1 MLKIGKIV
9 SLTKSRYPLLS
20 SQFLYKRDTVGWFW
34 AYCPTRIINKGGIG
48 NMSKIDTQN
57 INVLNYNENEVF
69 VENYK
74 FSASRDGKTPSIIP
88 MSLSELKN
96 ICTNTDI
103 IVTGWLTFDDD
114 VKEEI
119 FKELRIANWQD
130 ILTNSDIEEIL
141 THPTMEGLQKIINI
155 ENQTYFDRV
164 RIIMFKLMKQGVDI
178 TTKVS
183 RIVEQR
189 YDELRKRQRVS
200 SIVLTKKDT
209 TTYATPD
216 DVKELSAQN
225 AALQSQLDE
234 MKKMMEQMMAS
245 QNISKADSS
254 TEDNSAPINSTPT
267 TPKKAGR
274 PKKNA
279 TT

>member
-1 MLKIGKIV
+1 
-9 SLTKSRYPLLS
+9 
-20 SQFLYKRDTVGWFW
+20 
-34 AYCPTRIINKGGIG
+34 
-48 NMSKIDTQN
+48 MSKIDTQN

-69 VENYK
+69 VDSSREHYK
-74 FSASRDGKTPSIIP
+74 FNASRDGKTPSVIP
-88 MSLSELKN
+88 ISLSELQN
-96 ICTNTDI
+96 ICSNTDI

-130 ILTNSDIEEIL
+130 ILSNEDIAEIL
-141 THPTMEGLQKIINI
+141 TNPTMEGLQKIINI

-189 YDELRKRQRVS
+189 YDELRNRRRKS
-200 SIVLTKKDT
+200 SIILTKKDT
-209 TTYATPD
+209 NKPYATPD
-216 DVKELSAQN
+216 EVKELTAQN
-225 AALQSQLDE
+225 AALQNQLDE
-234 MKKMMEQMMAS
+234 MKKMMERMMS
-245 QNISKADSS
+245 MQNIS
-254 TEDNSAPINSTPT
+254 T
-267 TPKKAGR
+267 TTTSENTTKRDTDAQKRKPGR
-274 PKKNA
+274 PKKS

>member
-1 MLKIGKIV
+1 
-9 SLTKSRYPLLS
+9 
-20 SQFLYKRDTVGWFW
+20 
-34 AYCPTRIINKGGIG
+34 
-48 NMSKIDTQN
+48 MSKIDTQN

-69 VENYK
+69 VDSSKEHYK
-74 FSASRDGKTPSIIP
+74 FNASRDGKTPSVIP
-88 MSLSELKN
+88 ISLSELQN
-96 ICTNTDI
+96 ICSNTDI

-130 ILTNSDIEEIL
+130 ILSNEDIAEIL
-141 THPTMEGLQKIINI
+141 TNPTMEGLQKIINI

-164 RIIMFKLMKQGVDI
+164 RIIMFKLMKQGFDI

-189 YDELRKRQRVS
+189 YDELRNRQRKS

-209 TTYATPD
+209 NKAYATPD
-216 DVKELSAQN
+216 EVKELSAQN
-225 AALQSQLDE
+225 AALQNQLDE
-234 MKKMMEQMMAS
+234 MKKMMEQMMS
-245 QNISKADSS
+245 MQNTSNSVS
-254 TEDNSAPINSTPT
+254 TENINKEDIVADAPPK
-267 TPKKAGR
+267 KKAGR
-274 PKKNA
+274 PKKS